1 MYRSEINERSPMRVF
16 ERSMHGGLGRGNVG
30 VIAARPGVGK
40 TPMLVQIGIDDLL
53 RERKVLHISHEHAV
67 DHVRAYYDEIFH
79 DIAVFKRLEDPERVR
94 LDMERSRLIFSHLG
108 QTKSAPPSLRGGM
121 TSVSRILETVAFARD
136 VAHFNADVVIID
148 GFDLGGPGAG
158 EAFKA
163 LGKLAKD
170 LSAEVWVSVQTPDAQ
185 TVESLPA
192 VLDKVKD
199 DIAVVV
205 SLEPARDAV
214 HLKLVKDHDNKDLA
228 DFHLRLDP
236 HSLQVMDGDLRS
248 TSERPKDARRFRV
261 HSGGAKG
268 AEAEFG
274 ACAEKWGM
282 QEVNYTFAGH
292 RFIERKRGVVV
303 LSEEELRHGD
313 FSLVYVS
320 KRLGRVLSE
329 IPQVRNILQTIWY
342 QINAASQ
349 VFVIGAIQEDGHVRG
364 GTGWGAE
371 LARLWKKPIFVYDQE
386 RNAWFSW
393 SGSKWELCIAAPV
406 ITREN
411 FAGIGTQ
418 NLNEDGKRAIF
429 ELFTRSFGAP
439 GA

>member
-79 DIAVFKRLEDPERVR
+79 DIALQKRLNDPERVR

-108 QTKSAPPSLRGGM
+108 HTKAAPPSLRGGA
-121 TSVSRILETVAFARD
+121 TSVARIQETVAFARD
-136 VAHFNADVVIID
+136 MAHFNPDVVIID
-148 GFDLGGPGAG
+148 GFDLSGSGMN
-158 EAFKA
+158 EAFKS

-170 LSAEVWVSVQTPDAQ
+170 LSAEVWLSVQSAD
-185 TVESLPA
+185 LD
-192 VLDKVKD
+192 VLDKVKE
-199 DIAVVV
+199 DISVIV
-205 SLEPARDAV
+205 SLEAARDSV
-214 HLKLVKDHDNKDLA
+214 QLKLVKDHDNKDLA

-236 HSLQVMDGDLRS
+236 HSLQVIESDVRAS
-248 TSERPKDARRFRV
+248 SERPKDPRRFRV

-282 QEVNYTFAGH
+282 QEVNYTFEGH
-292 RFIERKRGVVV
+292 KFIERKRGVVV

-349 VFVIGAIQEDGHVRG
+349 VFVIGAIQDDGHVRG

-371 LARLWKKPIFVYDQE
+371 LARLWKKPIFVFDQE
-386 RNAWFSW
+386 RKAWFSW
-393 SGSKWELCIAAPV
+393 SGQKWELVTTAPV

-418 NLNEDGKRAIF
+418 NLNEDGKRAVY
-429 ELFTRSFGAP
+429 ELFARSFGSV
-439 GA
+439 

>member
-40 TPMLVQIGIDDLL
+40 TPMLVQIGLDDLL

-79 DIAVFKRLEDPERVR
+79 DIAVFKRLDDQEKVR
-94 LDMERSRLIFSHLG
+94 LEMERNRLIFSHLG
-108 QTKSAPPSLRGGM
+108 HTKAAPPSLRGGM
-121 TSVSRILETVAFARD
+121 TSVSRIQETVAFARD
-136 VAHFNADVVIID
+136 VAHFNPDVVIID
-148 GFDLGGPGAG
+148 GFDLQGPGMH
-158 EAFKA
+158 EAFVA

-170 LSAEVWVSVQTPDAQ
+170 LSAEVWVSVQDG
-185 TVESLPA
+185 PA
-192 VLDKVKD
+192 ALEKVAS
-199 DIAVVV
+199 DIAVIV
-205 SLEPARDAV
+205 SLEPGRDSV
-214 HLKLVKDHDNKDLA
+214 QLKLIKDHDNKDLA

-236 HSLQVMDGDLRS
+236 HSLQVIDEDLRS
-248 TSERPKDARRFRV
+248 ASERPKDPRRFRV
-261 HSGGAKG
+261 HSGGGKG

-274 ACAEKWGM
+274 ACAEKWGLA
-282 QEVNYTFAGH
+282 EVNYTFDGH
-292 RFIERKRGVVV
+292 KFLERKRGVVV
-303 LSEEELRHGD
+303 LTEEELRHGD

-371 LARLWKKPIFVYDQE
+371 LARLWKKPIFVFDQE
-386 RNAWFSW
+386 RKAWFSW
-393 SGSKWELCIAAPV
+393 SGAKWELCIQPPV

-418 NLNEDGKRAIF
+418 NLNDDGKKAVF
-429 ELFTRSFGAP
+429 ELFSRSFGGPA
-439 GA
+439 A

>member
-79 DIAVFKRLEDPERVR
+79 DIALQKRLNDPERVR

-108 QTKSAPPSLRGGM
+108 HTKAAPPSLRGGV
-121 TSVSRILETVAFARD
+121 TSVARIQETVAFARD
-136 VAHFNADVVIID
+136 MAHFNPDVVIID
-148 GFDLGGPGAG
+148 GFDLSGSGMN
-158 EAFKA
+158 EAFKS

-170 LSAEVWVSVQTPDAQ
+170 LSAEVWLSVQSAD
-185 TVESLPA
+185 LD
-192 VLDKVKD
+192 VLDKVKE
-199 DIAVVV
+199 DISVIV
-205 SLEPARDAV
+205 SLEAARDSV
-214 HLKLVKDHDNKDLA
+214 QLKLVKDHDNKDLA

-236 HSLQVMDGDLRS
+236 HSLQVIESDVRAS
-248 TSERPKDARRFRV
+248 SERPKDPRRFRV

-282 QEVNYTFAGH
+282 QEVNYTFEGH
-292 RFIERKRGVVV
+292 KFIERKRGVVV

-349 VFVIGAIQEDGHVRG
+349 VFVIGAIQDDGHVRG

-371 LARLWKKPIFVYDQE
+371 LARLWKKPIFVFDQE
-386 RNAWFSW
+386 RKAWFSW
-393 SGSKWELCIAAPV
+393 SGQKWELVTTAPV

-418 NLNEDGKRAIF
+418 NLNEDGKRAVY
-429 ELFTRSFGAP
+429 ELFARSFGSV
-439 GA
+439 

>member
-40 TPMLVQIGIDDLL
+40 TPMLVQIGLDDLL
-53 RERKVLHISHEHAV
+53 RERKVLHLSHEHAV

-79 DIAVFKRLEDPERVR
+79 DLAVWKRLEDPEKVR
-94 LDMERSRLIFSHLG
+94 LDIERSRLIFSHLG
-108 QTKSAPPSLRGGM
+108 QAKAAPPSMRGGA
-121 TSVSRILETVAFARD
+121 TSVGRILETVTFARD
-136 VAHFNADVVIID
+136 VAHFHPDVVIID
-148 GFDLGGPGAG
+148 GFDLSGPGMN

-163 LGKLAKD
+163 LHKLAKD
-170 LSAEVWVSVQTPDAQ
+170 LSAEVWISVGTPDAPDAQ
-185 TVESLPA
+185 GLIPA
-192 VLDKVKD
+192 LDKVYPD
-199 DIAVVV
+199 VGVVV
-205 SLEPARDAV
+205 YLEPGRESV
-214 HLKLVKDHDNKDLA
+214 SLRLLKDHDNKDLA

-236 HSLQVMDGDLRS
+236 HSMRILDQDVRS
-248 TSERPKDARRFRV
+248 SSERPKDARRFRV
-261 HSGGAKG
+261 HSGGARG

-274 ACAEKWGM
+274 ACAERWGM
-282 QEVNYTFAGH
+282 QEVNYSFAGH
-292 RFIERKRGVVV
+292 KFRERARGVVE
-303 LSEEELRHGD
+303 LTEAELRQGD

-329 IPQVRNILQTIWY
+329 IPLVRNILQTIWY

-371 LARLWKKPIFVYDQE
+371 LARLWKKPIWVFDQE
-386 RNAWFSW
+386 RKAWFSW
-393 SGSKWELCIAAPV
+393 NGAKWELCATPPV
-406 ITREN
+406 VTREN

-418 NLNEDGKRAIF
+418 NLTEDGKRAIH
-429 ELFTRSFGAP
+429 ELYARSFGAP
-439 GA
+439 AS